1 MTTPLPLQI
10 GGLRRRQWLQA
21 SAIGG
26 LLGTVGLAGASLS
39 TNVVEF
45 SGEVRLNGARL
56 RHEQSVQTG
65 DAIETGPQGHL
76 IFVIG
81 RAAFQVRAN
90 TSLRVM
96 RGATFLTVSELHVDH
111 GGVVS
116 VWAHPKP
123 SRIVT
128 PQVTV
133 EVQQA
138 GVYTEVSAPHSR
150 TYCCNC
156 FGPVQL
162 TTNGETKTSHA
173 EHHQSF
179 WVDAPQGGLDR
190 LDVAPTFKHSDHE
203 LMFLNQLLHQKPLW
217 QRSEAQG
224 PTDVLELTSDM
235 TQGFLD

>member
-1 MTTPLPLQI
+1 MTNASASKNR
-10 GGLRRRQWLQA
+10 GLGRRQVLQA
-21 SAIGG
+21 SV
-26 LLGTVGLAGASLS
+26 TWGLACSLPLAVADPS
-39 TNVVEF
+39 SNVVEL
-45 SGEVRLNGARL
+45 SGEVWLNGNRL
-56 RHEQSVQTG
+56 RPSQSVQTG

-81 RAAFQVRAN
+81 RSAFQVRAN
-90 TSLRVM
+90 TVLSVM
-96 RGATFLTVSELHVDH
+96 RGATFLTVSELQIKQ

-116 VWAHPKP
+116 VWAQSTP

-133 EVQQA
+133 NVKLA
-138 GVYTEVSAPHSR
+138 GVYTEVSAPHRR

-162 TTNGETKTSHA
+162 ITEGEVKASHA

-179 WVDAPQGGLDR
+179 WVDAPQGGVNR
-190 LDVAPTFKHSDHE
+190 LEAAPTVKHTDQE
-203 LMFLNQLLHQKPLW
+203 LVFLNQLLHQKSPWLH
-217 QRSEAQG
+217 RETRAATALQG
-224 PTDVLELTSDM
+224 WTPAM

>member
-56 RHEQSVQTG
+56 RHEESVQTG

-179 WVDAPQGGLDR
+179 WVDAPQGGFDR
-190 LDVAPTFKHSDHE
+190 LEAAPTVKHTDQE
-203 LMFLNQLLHQKPLW
+203 LVFLNQLLHQPSPW
-217 QRSEAQG
+217 HHRDTRAATAVQG
-224 PTDVLELTSDM
+224 WTPGM

>member
-1 MTTPLPLQI
+1 MVNAI
-10 GGLRRRQWLQA
+10 ASENKGLRRRQVLQA
-21 SAIGG
+21 SVTWG
-26 LLGTVGLAGASLS
+26 LTCSVPLAAANSS
-39 TNVVEF
+39 SNVVER
-45 SGEVRLNGARL
+45 SGEVWLNGDRL
-56 RHEQSVQTG
+56 RPTQSVQTG

-81 RAAFQVRAN
+81 RTAFQVRAN
-90 TSLRVM
+90 TVLSVM
-96 RGATFLTVSELHVDH
+96 RGATFLTVSELQIKQ

-116 VWAHPKP
+116 VWAQSTP

-133 EVQQA
+133 NVKLA
-138 GVYTEVSAPHSR
+138 GVYTEVSASHRR

-162 TTNGETKTSHA
+162 ITEGEVKASHA

-179 WVDAPQGGLDR
+179 WVDAPQGGVNR
-190 LDVAPTFKHSDHE
+190 LEAAPTVKHTDHE
-203 LMFLNQLLHQKPLW
+203 VAFLNQLLHQPPPW
-217 QRSEAQG
+217 RSSETRAATALQG
-224 PTDVLELTSDM
+224 WTPGM